1 MSIHVTPLKIMI
13 FCDPLH
19 LAFAMKPTFL
29 LIQLLNYTIDIS
41 RVKYIWASKYRELS
55 IVPEPNAKLQ
65 TSNISTNYTYTYQG
79 RSINMVSNFII

>member
-19 LAFAMKPTFL
+19 LAIAMKPTFL

-55 IVPEPNAKLQ
+55 IVSKPNAKLQ
-65 TSNISTNYTYTYQG
+65 TSNISINFTYTYQG